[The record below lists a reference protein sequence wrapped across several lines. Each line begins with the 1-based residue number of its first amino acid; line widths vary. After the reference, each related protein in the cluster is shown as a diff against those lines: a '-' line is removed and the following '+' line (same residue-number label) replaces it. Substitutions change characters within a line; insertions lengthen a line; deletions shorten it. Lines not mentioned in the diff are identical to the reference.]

1 MKVTFALP
9 LLALFAAPVLA
20 AEPSGA
26 ERLGK
31 LLANPD
37 KDACISLTTEAELW
51 RDATAADYA
60 STGWAAWRKYTGS
73 ETPWQAR
80 GDFDGDGLQ
89 DVAKVIV
96 DKAGKRWM
104 MGVMFGRKEG
114 APCNRY
120 QISGKDL
127 ATTPIAGV
135 ITLPKGRNSLAC
147 HHMGEQGPVVCT
159 VEDEAFAARTTDA
172 LLTFDDVPT
181 YSSAYLWQPKPNP
194 GGRNRGSFV
203 RAEVALAADFAGMAA
218 HSQADAQNS
227 KAGDGVGAAE
237 RKALVQ
243 EFEQA
248 WAGLQKT
255 KNYRSTLS
263 SSTRGGQADGGSTR
277 QIVEYA
283 DATHSRTTFET
294 GAAKVVFLRSGS
306 KVWTSADGTAWT
318 AMPDDDGSAALAGL
332 SPIGDAIITAVRS
345 EMRDGRAVKVLQLSG
360 QSEST
365 LVLDTA
371 RKRPLQRIDT
381 LTMGATTTVTQID
394 YEYDVKVEI
403 TPPAGA

>member
-1 MKVTFALP
+1 MKASLILP
-9 LLALFAAPVLA
+9 LLALVSAPLFAN
-20 AEPSGA
+20 EPTGA

-51 RDATAADYA
+51 RDATAADYT
-60 STGWAAWRKYTGS
+60 SSGWAAWRKYTKS
-73 ETPWQAR
+73 ETPWQAK

-104 MGVMFGRKEG
+104 MGVMFGHKEG

-120 QISGKDL
+120 QIAGKDL
-127 ATTPIAGV
+127 ATLPIAGV
-135 ITLPKGRNSLAC
+135 IALPKGSNSLTC
-147 HHMGEQGPVVCT
+147 HHMGEQGPVTCK
-159 VEDEAFAARTTDA
+159 VEDQAFAARGTDA
-172 LLTFDDVPT
+172 LLTFDDAPT
-181 YSSAYLWQPKPNP
+181 YSSAYLWQPNPKPA
-194 GGRNRGSFV
+194 GRNRGSFE
-203 RAEVALAADFAGMAA
+203 RFDVALAADFAGMAA
-218 HSQADAQNS
+218 HSQADAQHG
-227 KAGDGVGAAE
+227 KAGDSVSAAE

-248 WAGLQKT
+248 WASLQKT
-255 KNYRSTLS
+255 KNYRSTMS
-263 SSTRGGQADGGSTR
+263 SRTSGGQADDSVPR

-294 GAAKVVFLRSGS
+294 GGAKVVFLRSGA
-306 KVWTSADGTAWT
+306 KIWTSSDGTNWT
-318 AMPDDDGSAALAGL
+318 AMPDDDGSAALAAL
-332 SPIGDAIITAVRS
+332 SPVGDATITAVRS
-345 EMRDGRAVKVLQLSG
+345 ETRNGRAVKVLQLSG
-360 QSEST
+360 QSETT

-371 RKRPLQRIDT
+371 RKLPLQRIDT
-381 LTMGATTTVTQID
+381 LKMGPATTVTQID

-403 TPPAGA
+403 APPVGQ